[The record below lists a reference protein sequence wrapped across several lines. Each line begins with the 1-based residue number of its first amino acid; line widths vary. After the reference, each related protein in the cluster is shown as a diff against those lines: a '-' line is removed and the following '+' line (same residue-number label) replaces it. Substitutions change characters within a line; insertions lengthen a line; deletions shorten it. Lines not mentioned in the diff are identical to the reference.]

1 MRIKAREDF
10 YHSTLTGAALRMN
23 KGEIKNVSEELALQV
38 ISDGKAFPME
48 DDDADPAPAP
58 EPTKEEEGPK
68 VETKTEDNPGD
79 EDDPTPY
86 DHEVVSAMVTLAE
99 EGDEDK
105 LTQDGKPKAFAVKDF
120 LGYSVDSEARENAW
134 HHAQKQLPKE

>member
-1 MRIKAREDF
+1 MRIKARNDF

-23 KGEIKNVSEELALQV
+23 KGDIKEVSEELALQV
-38 ISDGKAFPME
+38 IADGKAFPLE
-48 DDDADPAPAP
+48 DDAEEMVVIAPPSNAT
-58 EPTKEEEGPK
+58 EQPTQKTVEEN
-68 VETKTEDNPGD
+68 NPGD
-79 EDDPTPY
+79 EDD
-86 DHEVVSAMVTLAE
+86 EVPLNPEIVNAMVTIAE

>member
-1 MRIKAREDF
+1 MRIKARDNF

-23 KGEIKNVSEELALQV
+23 KGDIKEVSEELALQV
-38 ISDGKAFPME
+38 IADGKAFPME
-48 DDDADPAPAP
+48 DDDVGSESTPAP
-58 EPTKEEEGPK
+58 EPTKDPEP
-68 VETKTEDNPGD
+68 TKTEDKKE
-79 EDDPTPY
+79 EDNIPLEP
-86 DHEVVSAMVTLAE
+86 EIVNAMVTIAE

-120 LGYSVDSEARENAW
+120 LGYSVGSEARENAW

>member
-1 MRIKAREDF
+1 MRIKARDDF

-23 KGEIKNVSEELALQV
+23 KGDIKEVSEELALQV
-38 ISDGKAFPME
+38 IADGKAFPME
-48 DDDADPAPAP
+48 DDDTGPAPAP
-58 EPTKEEEGPK
+58 AKEPESAKEPEPTKTETETEEA
-68 VETKTEDNPGD
+68 
-79 EDDPTPY
+79 DDIPLEP
-86 DHEVVSAMVTLAE
+86 EIVNAMVTIAE

-134 HHAQKQLPKE
+134 YHAQKQLPKE